1 MTDLTAIYARIRP
14 AVEARLEDFRRL
26 WATGSDKD
34 VFKEMCFCCCTPQ
47 NNARKAWDAVCRLDE
62 QGLLETGAV
71 SEIAEVLH
79 SGVRF
84 HQNKA
89 GYIVKNRG
97 EFYPDTKAAI
107 SRILQIESP
116 IQAGTGVKNEAQNG
130 AQNEAGSEARNRL
143 AERAAGWGLKE
154 ASHFLRNIGFGGGI
168 CILDRHIL
176 RQLAGYGI
184 WTERPLTRAVYLET
198 EQQMIGFAGRES
210 IPVDVLDLVLWFK
223 EKGELFK

>member
-1 MTDLTAIYARIRP
+1 MTDLTAIYAQIRP
-14 AVEARLEDFRRL
+14 AIEARLEDFRKL

-47 NNARKAWDAVCRLDE
+47 NNAHKAWGAVCRLE
-62 QGLLETGAV
+62 ERSLLETGTAP
-71 SEIAEVLH
+71 EIAEVLH
-79 SGVRF
+79 NGVRF

-97 EFYPDTKAAI
+97 EFYPDTKERV
-107 SRILQIESP
+107 SRLLQTDSP
-116 IQAGTGVKNEAQNG
+116 I
-130 AQNEAGSEARNRL
+130 EARNRL

-176 RQLAGYGI
+176 RQLAVYGL
-184 WTERPLTRAVYLET
+184 WTERPLNRAVYLET
-198 EQQMIGFAGRES
+198 EQQMISFAEQES
-210 IPVDVLDLVLWFK
+210 IPVDALDLVLWFK
-223 EKGELFK
+223 ETGELFK

>member
-1 MTDLTAIYARIRP
+1 MTDLTALYALIRP

-34 VFKEMCFCCCTPQ
+34 IFKEMCFCCCTPQ

-62 QGLLETGAV
+62 RSLLETGTAP
-71 SEIAEVLH
+71 EIAEVLH
-79 SGVRF
+79 DGVRF

-97 EFYPDTKAAI
+97 EFYPDTKERI
-107 SRILQIESP
+107 SRILQTDGPGEAGNGAGIE
-116 IQAGTGVKNEAQNG
+116 AGT
-130 AQNEAGSEARNRL
+130 EARNRL
-143 AERAAGWGLKE
+143 AEQAAGWGLKE

-176 RQLAGYGI
+176 RQLAAYGI

-210 IPVDVLDLVLWFK
+210 IPVDALDLVLWFK

>member
-1 MTDLTAIYARIRP
+1 MTDLTAIYTRIRP

-47 NNARKAWDAVCRLDE
+47 NNAHKAWDAVCRLDE
-62 QGLLETGAV
+62 QALLETGTAR
-71 SEIAEVLH
+71 EIAEVLH
-79 SGVRF
+79 NGVRF

-97 EFYPDTKAAI
+97 EFYPDTKERI

-116 IQAGTGVKNEAQNG
+116 IQAGNG
-130 AQNEAGSEARNRL
+130 AKNEARNRL

-154 ASHFLRNIGFGGGI
+154 ASHFLRNIGFGTSI

-198 EQQMIGFAGRES
+198 EQQMIGFSGMES
-210 IPVDVLDLVLWFK
+210 IPVDALDLVLWFK